1 MRLLKPNYFT
11 IYQNYPT
18 GLDSHAVSCKIDT
31 IYSWQIEYFEYL
43 KRISQELDNVNPRN
57 RWYRRRIAYPF
68 KLKYD
73 TIIQFKAQRIIYVLS
88 FLRPEVTN
96 LMQNTYDQL
105 VKGLYK
111 NKYEALTT
119 RKANLRLEEWFY
131 LSAGN
136 RCEIN
141 VPTLVNGKL
150 NHRLG
155 WFRCRA
161 TTSESADQ
169 WMSHTPPRGHKVTAP
184 VPMDGYS
191 LRNWQLSKYT
201 NYPHEQSQTSQV
213 EAR

>member
-1 MRLLKPNYFT
+1 M
-11 IYQNYPT
+11 QNWYD
-18 GLDSHAVSCKIDT
+18 LA
-31 IYSWQIEYFEYL
+31 YSWQIEYL
-43 KRISQELDNVNPRN
+43 RRIPQEPDNVNLRN
-57 RWYRRRIAYPF
+57 RWHRRRIAYPF

-73 TIIQFKAQRIIYVLS
+73 TIIQFKAQQIIYVLS
-88 FLRPEVTN
+88 FLQPEVTN

-105 VKGLYK
+105 VKGLSK

-119 RKANLRLEEWFY
+119 RKANLWLEEWFY

-161 TTSESADQ
+161 TKSESADLR
-169 WMSHTPPRGHKVTAP
+169 MSHTPPRGHKVTAP
-184 VPMDGYS
+184 VRMDIHSGIGS
-191 LRNWQLSKYT
+191 FLNTQTIRVRSVKPVKSKRCT
-201 NYPHEQSQTSQV
+201 
-213 EAR
+213 